1 MGVINGFSTINTGD
15 IIEVIKGVT
24 LGIILVFIGYF
35 ITKYFWKVLVNYL
48 NWNITIYKKGKWNE
62 RSIYFLLL
70 IFSVILVSC
79 SNSNNDNHIK
89 KKNEEKI
96 VEKPLPKRIFN
107 KKTSNQYITENEMKK
122 SIKLYLDKDEE
133 LSESSEYYEDKVD
146 SEESLSQ
153 SEIKNLKHLNSLR
166 QKNDMNFK
174 NYIINNKLPKDY
186 KKIQKE

>member
-1 MGVINGFSTINTGD
+1 
-15 IIEVIKGVT
+15 
-24 LGIILVFIGYF
+24 
-35 ITKYFWKVLVNYL
+35 
-48 NWNITIYKKGKWNE
+48 
-62 RSIYFLLL
+62 
-70 IFSVILVSC
+70 
-79 SNSNNDNHIK
+79 
-89 KKNEEKI
+89 
-96 VEKPLPKRIFN
+96 
-107 KKTSNQYITENEMKK
+107 MKK

-186 KKIQKE
+186 KKGTERISKYISHSNRYSKNLEKKLDQIINKSTKHEKVSTKDIGEIKNDSKIVNGREQSKIEKFLQEKNIKTKAFKK

>member
-1 MGVINGFSTINTGD
+1 M
-15 IIEVIKGVT
+15 K
-24 LGIILVFIGYF
+24 
-35 ITKYFWKVLVNYL
+35 KVY
-48 NWNITIYKKGKWNE
+48 I
-62 RSIYFLLL
+62 FLLL

-79 SNSNNDNHIK
+79 SNSNNDNHIE

-96 VEKPLPKRIFN
+96 VEKPLPKRIFD

-153 SEIKNLKHLNSLR
+153 SETKNLKHLNSLR

-174 NYIINNKLPKDY
+174 NYISHSNRYSKNLEKKLDQIINKSTKHEKVSTKDIGEIKDDSTIVNGREQSKIEKFLQEKNIKTKAF
-186 KKIQKE
+186 KK